1 MQASVTLNEL
11 GLIVLFLAVVAAIGY
26 AIITLRSIN
35 AAAREIADLVQ
46 RHRSDLDRLAGSFP
60 HIAETT
66 ENAVQISREVKKR
79 VHEAGQAI
87 QTISRDTTDTVLRVN
102 ETADQVA
109 TYVMVFGE
117 VAKALLDLFPKGKR
131 H

>member
-1 MQASVTLNEL
+1 MQASITLNEL
-11 GLIVLFLAVVAAIGY
+11 GLIVLFLAVVVAIGY

-60 HIAETT
+60 HMAETT

-87 QTISRDTTDTVLRVN
+87 HTISRDTTDTVLRVN

-109 TYVMVFGE
+109 TYLMVFGE

-131 H
+131 L